1 MILVADSGSTKC
13 SWVLYTNTEEKL
25 QYCKTIGFNPFFI
38 DRAQIIKH
46 LQKSDLVTIVD
57 KITEVHFYGA
67 GCSNSQMKNKLKEDL
82 GMFFESATINVKHD
96 LDSACIATFKG
107 KSNICCILGTGSN
120 SCFFDG
126 NKILE
131 AAPSLGYIVG
141 DEASGNYFGKK
152 VLQLYFN
159 NKLSEDLRR
168 DLENE
173 YGLTLEGYYQNV
185 YHSEQANKYLARFF
199 RFLADNK
206 SEIVFQEIIQNGLR
220 EFFELH
226 ICCFKNYKNHPINFV
241 GSVAYFLADEIKEMA
256 KEFDCTIEQIIRN
269 PIDNLVQ
276 YHLQKIN

>member
-13 SWVLYTNTEEKL
+13 NWVLCTNTEEKL
-25 QYCKTIGFNPFFI
+25 QYFKTIGFNPFFI
-38 DRAQIIKH
+38 DRAQIIEH
-46 LQKSDLVTIVD
+46 LQKSDLVTIAD

-82 GMFFESATINVKHD
+82 GMFFKSAAINVKHD

-131 AAPSLGYIVG
+131 AAPALGYIVG

-159 NKLSEDLRR
+159 NKL
-168 DLENE
+168 
-173 YGLTLEGYYQNV
+173 YFI
-185 YHSEQANKYLARFF
+185 KY
-199 RFLADNK
+199 K
-206 SEIVFQEIIQNGLR
+206 
-220 EFFELH
+220 
-226 ICCFKNYKNHPINFV
+226 
-241 GSVAYFLADEIKEMA
+241 
-256 KEFDCTIEQIIRN
+256 
-269 PIDNLVQ
+269 
-276 YHLQKIN
+276 

>member
-1 MILVADSGSTKC
+1 MILIADSGSTKC
-13 SWVLYTNTEEKL
+13 SWVLHTNAEEKPE
-25 QYCKTIGFNPFFI
+25 YFNTIGFNPFFI
-38 DRAQIIKH
+38 DRAQIIEH
-46 LQKSDLVTIVD
+46 LQKSDLSAIVD

-67 GCSNSQMKNKLKEDL
+67 GCSNSQMRNKLKEDL
-82 GMFFESATINVKHD
+82 SVFFQSAVISVKHD
-96 LDSACIATFKG
+96 LDAACIATFEG

-126 NKILE
+126 NKIVE
-131 AAPSLGYIVG
+131 AAPALGYIVG

-159 NKLSEDLRR
+159 NKLSENLTR
-168 DLENE
+168 DFENE
-173 YGLTLEGYYQNV
+173 YGLTLEDYYENV
-185 YHSEQANKYLARFF
+185 YHSERPNKYLARFF
-199 RFLADNK
+199 KFLADNK

-226 ICCFKNYKNHPINFV
+226 ICCFENYKNHPINFI

-256 KEFDCTIEQIIRN
+256 KEFDCTIGQIIQN

-276 YHLQKIN
+276 YHLKK

>member
-1 MILVADSGSTKC
+1 MILIADSGSTKC
-13 SWVLYTNTEEKL
+13 SWVLHANAEEKP
-25 QYCKTIGFNPFFI
+25 QYFNTIGFNPFFI
-38 DRAQIIKH
+38 DRAQIIEH
-46 LQKSDLVTIVD
+46 LQKSDLSAIVD

-67 GCSNSQMKNKLKEDL
+67 GCSNSQMRNKLKKDL
-82 GMFFESATINVKHD
+82 SVFFQSAAISVKHD
-96 LDSACIATFKG
+96 LDAACIATFEG

-126 NKILE
+126 NKIVE
-131 AAPSLGYIVG
+131 AAPALGYIVG

-159 NKLSEDLRR
+159 NKLSENLTR

-173 YGLTLEGYYQNV
+173 YGCTLEDYYENV
-185 YHSEQANKYLARFF
+185 YHSERPNKYLARFF

-206 SEIVFQEIIQNGLR
+206 SEIVFQEIIRNGLR

-226 ICCFKNYKNHPINFV
+226 ICCFENYKNHPINFI

-256 KEFDCTIEQIIRN
+256 KEFDCTIGQIIQN

-276 YHLQKIN
+276 YHLKK